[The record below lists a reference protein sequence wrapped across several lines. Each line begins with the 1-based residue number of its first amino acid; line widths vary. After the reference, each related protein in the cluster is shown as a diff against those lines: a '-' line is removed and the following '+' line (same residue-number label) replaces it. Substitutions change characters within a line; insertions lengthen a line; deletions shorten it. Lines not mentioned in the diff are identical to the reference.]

1 MDLVNVTQEIHA
13 ASKRLSK
20 SADALF
26 GLGRA
31 KAEAERDYRLAL
43 SQEILKLRADNVPVS
58 IVTDLAKGNVA
69 DALFQR
75 DLSEAQFKAG
85 IEAADAIKV
94 QVSALQTIL
103 KYQTDV

>member
-1 MDLVNVTQEIHA
+1 MELTNINQEIHA
-13 ASKRLSK
+13 ASQRLRK

-26 GLGRA
+26 GLGKA

-43 SQEILKLRADNVPVS
+43 AQEILRLRAEKVPIS
-58 IVTDLAKGNVA
+58 IITDIAKGNVA
-69 DALFQR
+69 DSLFQR
-75 DLSEAQFKAG
+75 DFAEAQFRAG
-85 IEAADAIKV
+85 TEAIEAIKT

>member
-1 MDLVNVTQEIHA
+1 MDLLNVTKEIHA
-13 ASKRLSK
+13 ASQRLSK

-43 SQEILKLRADNVPVS
+43 SQEILKLKSEGMQATL
-58 IVTDLAKGNVA
+58 IVDVAKGNVHEK
-69 DALFQR
+69 LFQR
-75 DLSEAQFKAG
+75 DLTEAQFKAG

>member
-1 MDLVNVTQEIHA
+1 MELTSITSEIHA
-13 ASKRLSK
+13 ASQRLGK

-26 GLGRA
+26 KLGKE
-31 KAEAERDYRLAL
+31 KAEAERDYRSMLA
-43 SQEILKLRADNVPVS
+43 QEMLRLKSEGMAATL
-58 IVTDLAKGNVA
+58 ITDIAKGNVS
-69 DALFQR
+69 DYLFKR
-75 DLSEAQFKAG
+75 DFTEATFKAG

>member
-1 MDLVNVTQEIHA
+1 MDLINVTSEIHA
-13 ASKRLSK
+13 ASQRLSK

-26 GLGRA
+26 SLGKA

-43 SQEILKLRADNVPVS
+43 SQEILKLRAEGIPVS

-75 DLSEAQFKAG
+75 DLTEAQFKAG

-103 KYQTDV
+103 KYQSDM

>member
-1 MDLVNVTQEIHA
+1 MDVLNVTQEIHA
-13 ASKRLSK
+13 ASQRLSK

-43 SQEILKLRADNVPVS
+43 AQEIVKLRADNIPVS
-58 IVTDLAKGNVA
+58 IVTDLAKGNVS
-69 DALFQR
+69 DKLFER
-75 DLSEAQFKAG
+75 DLAEAQFKAG

-103 KYQTDV
+103 KYQTDM

>member
-1 MDLVNVTQEIHA
+1 MDLLNVTKEIHA
-13 ASKRLSK
+13 ASQRLSK

-43 SQEILKLRADNVPVS
+43 SQEILKLKSEGMQATL
-58 IVTDLAKGNVA
+58 IVDVAKGNVHEK
-69 DALFQR
+69 LFQR
-75 DLSEAQFKAG
+75 DFTEAQFKAG

-103 KYQTDV
+103 KYQTEV

>member
-1 MDLVNVTQEIHA
+1 MDLINVTSEIHA
-13 ASKRLSK
+13 ASQRLSK

-26 GLGRA
+26 SLGKA

-43 SQEILKLRADNVPVS
+43 SQEILKLRAEGIPVS

-69 DALFQR
+69 DSLFQR
-75 DLSEAQFKAG
+75 DLTEAQFKAG

-103 KYQTDV
+103 KYQSDM

>member
-1 MDLVNVTQEIHA
+1 MELTRITGEIHG
-13 ASKRLSK
+13 ASQRLSR

-26 GLGRA
+26 DLGRE
-31 KAEAERDYRLAL
+31 KAESERDYRSALA
-43 SQEILKLRADNVPVS
+43 QEILRLKADGMPVS
-58 IVTDLAKGNVA
+58 IITDIAKGNVSKQ
-69 DALFQR
+69 LFQR
-75 DLSEAQFKAG
+75 DLAEARFKAG

>member
-1 MDLVNVTQEIHA
+1 MDLINITQEIHA
-13 ASKRLSK
+13 AQQRLSK
-20 SADALF
+20 SANALF
-26 GLGRA
+26 GLGKA

-43 SQEILKLRADNVPVS
+43 SQEILKLRAANVPVS

-75 DLSEAQFKAG
+75 ELTESQFKAG

>member
-1 MDLVNVTQEIHA
+1 MDLINITQEIHA
-13 ASKRLSK
+13 ASQRLSK
-20 SADALF
+20 AADALF
-26 GLGRA
+26 TLGKT

-43 SQEILKLRADNVPVS
+43 SQEILKLKSEGMQATL
-58 IVTDLAKGNVA
+58 IVDVAKGIVH
-69 DALFQR
+69 DKLFQR

-103 KYQTDV
+103 KYQTDM

>member
-43 SQEILKLRADNVPVS
+43 SQEILRLRADNVPVS

>member
-1 MDLVNVTQEIHA
+1 MDLLIVTQEIHA
-13 ASKRLSK
+13 ASQRLSK

-26 GLGRA
+26 TLGRS

-43 SQEILKLRADNVPVS
+43 AQEILKLRDDKVPVS
-58 IVTDLAKGNVA
+58 IITDLAKGNVSES
-69 DALFQR
+69 LFQR
-75 DLSEAQFKAG
+75 DLAEAQFKAG

-103 KYQTDV
+103 KYQTEV

>member
-1 MDLVNVTQEIHA
+1 MDLLNVTQEIHA
-13 ASKRLSK
+13 ASQRLSK

-26 GLGRA
+26 ALGRS

-43 SQEILKLRADNVPVS
+43 AQEIMKLRAENVPVT
-58 IVTDLAKGNVA
+58 IIENLAKGNVSEL
-69 DALFQR
+69 LFQR
-75 DLSEAQFKAG
+75 DLAETQFKAG

>member
-1 MDLVNVTQEIHA
+1 MELTSVTQEIHA
-13 ASKRLSK
+13 ASQRLSK
-20 SADALF
+20 SANALF

-43 SQEILKLRADNVPVS
+43 SQEILRLRADNVPVS

-69 DALFQR
+69 DALFKR

>member
-1 MDLVNVTQEIHA
+1 MDLINVTQEIHA
-13 ASKRLSK
+13 ASQRLSK

-26 GLGRA
+26 SLGRS

-43 SQEILKLRADNVPVS
+43 SQEILKLRADGIPVS

-75 DLSEAQFKAG
+75 DLTEAQFKAG

-103 KYQTDV
+103 KYQTDM

>member
-1 MDLVNVTQEIHA
+1 MELSNITHEIHA
-13 ASKRLSK
+13 ASQRLSK

-43 SQEILKLRADNVPVS
+43 AQEILRLKSEGMQVTL
-58 IVTDLAKGNVA
+58 IVDVAKGNVHEK
-69 DALFQR
+69 LFQR
-75 DLSEAQFKAG
+75 DFTETQFKAG